1 MRFDPALCSDDAIA
15 RMVHAFHASVRQ
27 DDRLGSVFDAHIADG
42 PTHLARM
49 VDFRLSVLLG
59 SGRCGGT
66 PMPAHQ
72 ALPQLDPALFARW
85 LRLFEATT
93 QAVRG
98 PAMKARADELAG
110 RIAQSL
116 WLGWQTA
123 NRPQAAARGLEG
135 THHVC

>member
-1 MRFDPALCSDDAIA
+1 MRLDPALCSEDAIA

-27 DDRLGSVFDAHIADG
+27 DDRLAPVFDAHIADW

-49 VDFRLSVLLG
+49 VDFWTSVLLG
-59 SGRCGGT
+59 CGRYSGT

-85 LRLFEATT
+85 LQLFEATT
-93 QAVRG
+93 QAVCE
-98 PAMKARADELAG
+98 PAMKARADELAR

-116 WLGWQTA
+116 WLGWQMA
-123 NRPQAAARGLEG
+123 NRPRAAARGLG
-135 THHVC
+135 DARHVC